1 MDKFLDIVSDK
12 ILFSENIKS
21 SMSNQKYKFSNRNKS
36 SSPDE
41 NFSEDISKLISHIEN
56 DFNVLI
62 SESFCPEGIKIDGEI
77 LNLKDISKDLKNLNQ
92 SGELKETKE
101 IENLLDF
108 TMNFPEIMKSM
119 SQVIKNMNPK
129 S

>member
-1 MDKFLDIVSDK
+1 
-12 ILFSENIKS
+12 
-21 SMSNQKYKFSNRNKS
+21 MSNQKYKFSNRNKS